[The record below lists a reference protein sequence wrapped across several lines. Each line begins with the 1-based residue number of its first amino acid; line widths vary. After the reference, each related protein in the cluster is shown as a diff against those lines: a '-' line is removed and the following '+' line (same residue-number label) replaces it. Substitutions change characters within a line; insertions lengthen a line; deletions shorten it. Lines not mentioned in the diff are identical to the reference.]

1 MKKRTLSLLL
11 ALVLC
16 LGLAAPVLA
25 EEPEFDIQNGVLVAY
40 NGPGGHVT
48 IPSTV
53 KEIGQ
58 NAFYA
63 TVYNGHTVTG
73 VTIPSSV
80 TTIRSGAFQS
90 LPELTEITI
99 PDSVT
104 YLEYYAFASCSKLE
118 TVRLPRHLDYLGSF
132 CFEDCTSLTNVTLPQ
147 SVKVME
153 RNVFENTPWIRTQG
167 EFPTLNGTLYAYNGN
182 GGSIV
187 VPNGV
192 TKIACQFEEAFA
204 KQSNI
209 TSITIPEGVTEI
221 CGSAFMSCV
230 SLKSVTLPSTLEKL
244 GESAFWGCTSLEK
257 VVLPEGL
264 TMLESDTF
272 WGCTALREVTIPAG
286 VTTVGYRVFV
296 RDTIYD
302 SDLKRSVGDPLTG
315 ITIHGAP
322 GTAAER
328 LAKGM
333 GYTFV
338 ADQPGTAAVAQTG
351 IAAPNTQT
359 ATILYYY
366 YDEAS
371 EKNVCE
377 EKKVTFYYYALSDGH
392 GITNYVKLRDVAQAL
407 NGSMREFN
415 VGWDGP
421 TASITLLDGEDY
433 QSNGTEMIQN
443 FVGDQPYQVSTAQV
457 KYYGLPVILDGITLT
472 DSTGGANNY
481 YKLRDI
487 GRILNFDVSWYP
499 DRGIVIDTWNLYNDV
514 N

>member
-1 MKKRTLSLLL
+1 MKKRALSLLL

-16 LGLAAPVLA
+16 LGLAAPALA

-63 TVYNGHTVTG
+63 TIYTGNTVTG
-73 VTIPSSV
+73 VTIPNSV

-118 TVRLPRHLDYLGSF
+118 TVRLPRHLDYLGAF

-167 EFPTLNGTLYAYNGN
+167 EFPTLNGTLYAYNGS
-182 GGSIV
+182 GGNVV

-272 WGCTALREVTIPAG
+272 WGCTALKEVTIPAS

-315 ITIHGAP
+315 ITIHGAA

-333 GYTFV
+333 GYTFA
-338 ADQPGTAAVAQTG
+338 ADQPGGSAAPQTGVAQ
-351 IAAPNTQT
+351 ANTQVFT
-359 ATILYYY
+359 VLYYY
-366 YDEAS
+366 YDEEAG
-371 EKNVCE
+371 KNVCE
-377 EKKVTFYYYALSDGH
+377 EKKITFYCYSLYNG
-392 GITNYVKLRDVAQAL
+392 GVNYVKLRDVAEAID
-407 NGSMREFN
+407 GSVRKFN
-415 VGWDGP
+415 VGWDGA
-421 TASITLLDGEDY
+421 TNSITLLDGEDY
-433 QSNGTEMIQN
+433 VPDGSELKQY
-443 FVGDQPYQVSTAQV
+443 FVGDQNYQVSTAQV
-457 KYYGLPVILDGITLT
+457 KYYGHPVILDGLTLT
-472 DSTGGANNY
+472 APNGGASNY

-487 GRILNFDVSWYP
+487 ARVIGFDVSWYP
-499 DRGIVIDTWNLYNDV
+499 DKGIVIDTWNLYNDV

>member
-1 MKKRTLSLLL
+1 MKKKVLSFFL
-11 ALVLC
+11 ALALC
-16 LGLAAPVLA
+16 LGLSAPALA
-25 EEPEFDIQNGVLVAY
+25 NEPEFDIQNGVLVAY
-40 NGPGGHVT
+40 NGSGGHVT

-53 KEIGQ
+53 EEIGPS
-58 NAFYA
+58 AFYA
-63 TVYNGHTVTG
+63 TTYNGNTVTS
-73 VTIPSSV
+73 VTIPASV
-80 TTIRSGAFQS
+80 TTIRSGAFQG
-90 LPELTEITI
+90 LPELTEVTI

-104 YLEYYAFASCSKLE
+104 YLEYYAFQGCPKLE

-147 SVKVME
+147 SVRIMD
-153 RNVFENTPWIRTQG
+153 RGVFENTPWVRTQG
-167 EFPTLNGTLYAYNGN
+167 EFPTLNGTLYAYNGK
-182 GGSIV
+182 GGNVV
-187 VPNGV
+187 VPSGV
-192 TKIACQFEEAFA
+192 QKLACQFEKAFA
-204 KQSNI
+204 ERSDI
-209 TSITIPEGVTEI
+209 ISITIPEGVTEI
-221 CGSAFMSCV
+221 CGFAFMSCV
-230 SLKSVTLPSTLEKL
+230 SLKSVTLPSTLQKL

-272 WGCTALREVTIPAG
+272 WGCTALKEVTIPAG
-286 VTTVGYRVFV
+286 VATVGYRVFV

-302 SDLKRSVGDPLTG
+302 SGLKQSVGDPLTG

-338 ADQPGTAAVAQTG
+338 ADQPGTAAIAQTG
-351 IAAPNTQT
+351 TAAPNTQT

-366 YDEAS
+366 YDE
-371 EKNVCE
+371 ETGTDVCE
-377 EKKVTFYYYALSDGH
+377 ERKVTFYYYALSDGH

-407 NGSMREFN
+407 DGSMRKFN
-415 VGWDGP
+415 VGWDAP
-421 TASITLLDGEDY
+421 TASITLLEGEAY

-443 FVGDQPYQVSTAQV
+443 FVGDQPYRVSTAQV
-457 KYYGLPVILDGITLT
+457 KHYGLPVVLDGITLT
-472 DSTGGANNY
+472 DKNGGDNNY

-499 DRGIVIDTWNLYNDV
+499 DRGIVIDTWNVYSDAN
-514 N
+514 